1 MYCLID
7 PKKLEELAMR
17 KTVIPGNREIREINR
32 LTENVGA
39 INRQL
44 GQHLEIVH
52 PESVHVSELTQN
64 AELIGTMT
72 DKLQRIA
79 CKAPD
84 MTNGRREGTNLDLKR
99 IQEKARGL
107 QEKKAALIA
116 SQKEYNLALKELGAH
131 INALHKTVNQRTR

>member
-1 MYCLID
+1 
-7 PKKLEELAMR
+7 
-17 KTVIPGNREIREINR
+17 
-32 LTENVGA
+32 
-39 INRQL
+39 
-44 GQHLEIVH
+44 
-52 PESVHVSELTQN
+52 
-64 AELIGTMT
+64 
-72 DKLQRIA
+72 
-79 CKAPD
+79 